1 MAMGT
6 SLSVASLLAGLNVV
20 LLLVLIVVWARNY
33 ATFRTTL
40 VLGLLAFAIVMLVEN
55 GAALYFFFSM
65 RSLYAMEPGVEQFVL
80 LLRSLQFV
88 AIAILTYVTVR

>member
-1 MAMGT
+1 MAMET
-6 SLSVASLLAGLNVV
+6 SIQMASLLSGLNVV
-20 LLLVLIVVWARNY
+20 LLLALIIVWARNY

-40 VLGLLAFAIVMLVEN
+40 VLGLLAFAVVMLIEN
-55 GAALYFFFSM
+55 AAALYFFFSM
-65 RSLYAMEPGVEQFVL
+65 RSLYAMDPVVDQFVL

>member
-1 MAMGT
+1 MGIGAT
-6 SLSVASLLAGLNVV
+6 LNAASLLAGLNVL

-40 VLGLLAFAIVMLVEN
+40 VLGLLAFAVVMLIEN
-55 GAALYFFFSM
+55 AAALYFFFSM
-65 RSLYAMEPGVEQFVL
+65 RSLYAMDPVVDQFVMA
-80 LLRSLQFV
+80 LRGLQFV